1 MSVSEAKQAAIHALW
16 DELAELPAS
25 QPDTALDCLLNRIAD
40 LIDSDH
46 GYWLCSIRLSDDAN
60 DPLLGWRAR
69 SIRFFGE
76 LPADQQVYVATVKRL
91 DKGIPDESTRNHVHE
106 AGRFRATLLV
116 DHISEAFYEGEH
128 YIHHYLGRGI
138 TDRLFVV
145 MPVNQDLES
154 YFVFDRLRG
163 QADFTPEELEVARYA
178 LRSLSWL
185 NRQIHLSHGQF
196 MAEAPLTPTERQVLK
211 HLLAGSAEKCIADT
225 LGQSPHTTHEYV
237 KTLFRKFNVR
247 SRAQLT
253 ALWLGHD

>member
-1 MSVSEAKQAAIHALW
+1 MNISEADQAAIHALW

-25 QPDTALDCLLNRIAD
+25 QPDTALDLLLNRIAG
-40 LIDSDH
+40 LIDSHH
-46 GYWLCSIRLSDDAN
+46 GYWLCSIRLVDDDGDA
-60 DPLLGWRAR
+60 LLGWRAR

-76 LPADQQVYVATVKRL
+76 LPADQEVYVATVKRL
-91 DKGIPDESTRNHVHE
+91 DKGIPDESTRNHVHQ
-106 AGRFRATLLV
+106 AGRFRATLLR
-116 DHISEAFYEGEH
+116 DHVSAAFYRGDH

-154 YFVFDRLRG
+154 FFVFDRLRD
-163 QADFTPEELEVARYA
+163 QADFTSRDMEVARYA

-196 MAEAPLTPTERQVLK
+196 MAEAPLTPTERLVLK
-211 HLLAGSAEKCIADT
+211 HLLAGHAEKAIADT

-237 KTLFRKFNVR
+237 KTLFRKFNAR